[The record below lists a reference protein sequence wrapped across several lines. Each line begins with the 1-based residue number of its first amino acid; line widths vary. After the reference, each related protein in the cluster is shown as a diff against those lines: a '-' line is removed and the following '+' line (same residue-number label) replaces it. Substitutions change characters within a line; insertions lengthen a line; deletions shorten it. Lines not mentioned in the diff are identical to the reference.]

1 MSHLATAIG
10 LNLEAQIPQA
20 RYWQG
25 QYYDS
30 LKYGI
35 LRSDWLNHHPKI

>member
-1 MSHLATAIG
+1 MMQLAEAVG
-10 LNLEAQIPQA
+10 LKQEAWIPQV

-30 LKYGI
+30 VKYGI
-35 LRSDWLNHHPKI
+35 LRNDWQVQKD